1 LCLNLV
7 DDTGEA
13 HAATATLIAAAT
25 TTSGVVLSFN
35 DGTGLKRDRDTYGR
49 CSGVQRSLISLAV
62 LLLQPNGMTPVDS
75 SQINLMTLNTGG

>member
-25 TTSGVVLSFN
+25 TSGVVLSFN
-35 DGTGLKRDRDTYGR
+35 DGMGLKRDLDTYGR
-49 CSGVQRSLISLAV
+49 CSGVQRSLISLAI

-75 SQINLMTLNTGG
+75 SQINLMTLNTSG